1 MVNPRRI
8 RWFLESGSLGG
19 GGLASGRSG
28 CNPGPALI
36 KTVQVVRVRQ
46 KFSGLRLDKP
56 TVAEI
61 KGRGVVPRHV
71 RSRARLALPKE
82 EAPEAEVAEE
92 KQEETPAAAPRPL
105 KRLRRMGDSSS
116 C

>member
-46 KFSGLRLDKP
+46 EFSGLRLDKP

-71 RSRARLALPKE
+71 RSRARLALPN
-82 EAPEAEVAEE
+82 
-92 KQEETPAAAPRPL
+92 
-105 KRLRRMGDSSS
+105 
-116 C
+116 